1 MTVPAGEIGASARR
15 RWAPPPRTR
24 LSEWADAEFYLA
36 AQSSANPGKWRTQP
50 AQREI
55 LDAMGDPTI
64 ERVSVMK
71 STRVGCTKMAVA
83 AMLSKVANDPCPM
96 MIMLPTQDGATKWS
110 LEELAPTIAVCPSV
124 AELVEEAASRSSA
137 NKTLFKMFPG
147 GAMSIVGANSP
158 ANLRQVS
165 RRLLICDEV
174 DAYPQSAGTE
184 GDPIALAEQR
194 TADYWDRKLIF
205 ISTPL
210 LAGTSHIERLYLEG
224 DQRRYYVPCPVC
236 GHMDFFTFREH
247 SKEEEEDERGR
258 RGAGHFMRWPE
269 GRPEDAHFVCR
280 ARGCRI
286 DERHKVEMMEGG
298 EWRAAAPFRGH
309 ASFHIWRAYSFS
321 PNARWGQVATEF
333 VKANRGG
340 PEKLKTFVNTALA
353 EAFHERGEAPDWERI
368 HQRRESYKIG
378 TVPDGVIFLT
388 AGVDVQRNRLVYDVV
403 GWGANR
409 ESWGIECGELLGDP
423 SAEEVWKELDALKD
437 RKWLNAAGVE
447 FGIVKMGVD
456 SGDQTQ
462 EVYNYCRTR
471 SPQVYATKGVG
482 TASVL
487 IGAAKPVDVTWK
499 GKRYARGC
507 LMWPLGVNV
516 AKVEFV
522 GWLKMR
528 APREGEE
535 FPAGWCHFP
544 EYPEEYFKQITAEQL
559 VTIRHRRTNRVT
571 REWQIIPG
579 RQNHWLDCRIIAR
592 AMAALA
598 GLERH
603 VSVRSRKPARAAAPG
618 KVEETIGKA
627 EKATP
632 NRAQGAPPPRQ
643 RGRPERDWL
652 ESGRRGSG
660 RWL

>member
-1 MTVPAGEIGASARR
+1 MTVPATEIVNGARR

-50 AQREI
+50 AQRDI
-55 LDAMGDPTI
+55 LDAMGDPAI

-71 STRVGCTKMAVA
+71 STRVGGTKMAVA
-83 AMLSKVANDPCPM
+83 TMLSKVVNDPCPM
-96 MIMLPTQDGATKWS
+96 MIMLPTEDGAKKWS

-124 AELVEEAASRSSA
+124 AALVEEAASRSSA
-137 NKTLFKMFPG
+137 NTTLFKMFPG

-158 ANLRQVS
+158 SNLRQVS

-224 DQRRYYVPCPVC
+224 DQRRYYVPCPTC
-236 GHMDFFTFREH
+236 GHMEFLTFREH
-247 SKEEEEDERGR
+247 SGDEEEGDEPGR

-269 GRPEDAHFVCR
+269 GRPEEAHFICR
-280 ARGCRI
+280 SRGCRI
-286 DERHKVEMMEGG
+286 EEREKVEMMERG

-309 ASFHIWRAYSFS
+309 ASFHIWRAYSYS
-321 PNARWGQVATEF
+321 PNARWGQIAAEF
-333 VKANRGG
+333 MKANRGG

-353 EAFHERGEAPDWERI
+353 ETFHERGEAPDWERI
-368 HQRRESYKIG
+368 HQRRETYKIG

-388 AGVDVQRNRLVYDVV
+388 AGVDVQKNRLVYDVV

-409 ESWGIECGELLGDP
+409 ESWGIECGELMGDP
-423 SAEEVWKELDALKD
+423 AGDEVWKELDGLLD
-437 RKWLNAAGVE
+437 QKWANASGVE
-447 FGIVKMGVD
+447 FGIVRMGVD

-462 EVYNYCRTR
+462 EVYNYCRR
-471 SPQVYATKGVG
+471 RWPRVHATKGIG

-487 IGAAKPVDVTWK
+487 IGAAKAVDVTWR
-499 GKRYARGC
+499 GKRMARGC
-507 LMWPLGVNV
+507 LMWPIGVNI
-516 AKVEFV
+516 AKGEFM
-522 GWLKMR
+522 GWLKMKGP
-528 APREGEE
+528 AAGFED
-535 FPAGWCHFP
+535 FPPGWCHFP
-544 EYPEEYFKQITAEQL
+544 EFPEEYFRQITAEQL
-559 VTIRHRRTNRVT
+559 VTIKHRRTGRVT

-603 VSVRSRKPARAAAPG
+603 VSVRPRKPPRQAQPTKSEDVGRKAEEAAP
-618 KVEETIGKA
+618 E
-627 EKATP
+627 
-632 NRAQGAPPPRQ
+632 RAPPPRR
-643 RGRPERDWL
+643 RGPRGSGGSDWL
-652 ESGRRGSG
+652 GVGRRG